1 METPRAVVRSGW
13 DTDDIWLRRKFDVRS
28 APENGRLM
36 LVTHHDEDA
45 EIYLNGALVEQL
57 KGATRHYAPTMLDDS
72 AQKLL
77 HTGENVLAVHC
88 HQTTGGQYIDIGLTE
103 VVDR

>member
-1 METPRAVVRSGW
+1 
-13 DTDDIWLRRKFDVRS
+13 
-28 APENGRLM
+28 
-36 LVTHHDEDA
+36 
-45 EIYLNGALVEQL
+45 
-57 KGATRHYAPTMLDDS
+57 
-72 AQKLL
+72 LL